1 MKVVLTLICWRSLVE
16 GLVRVRLIQRD
27 KNPRGR
33 EEEEEAKEE

>member
-1 MKVVLTLICWRSLVE
+1 ME

-33 EEEEEAKEE
+33 EEEEEVKEERKQENMRTWNPE